1 MAEEVANA
9 SRAIPRAIMLSIVI
23 NGTLGFGMLIAV
35 LFCMGDLE
43 VALNS
48 NTGYPYIEI
57 FYQATNSVPGTLAMV
72 SVNLIISV
80 CSVIGMLAATS
91 RQFWSF
97 ARDRGIP
104 GWRWWSHVSTRISSA
119 VPRAHLTSFLGFRET
134 SANLFRLPDDDGR
147 VAAWAYQHRLF
158 CRSQ

>member
-72 SVNLIISV
+72 SINLIISV

-104 GWRWWSHVSTRISSA
+104 GWRWWSHVSISPPTLFERI
-119 VPRAHLTSFLGFRET
+119 
-134 SANLFRLPDDDGR
+134 
-147 VAAWAYQHRLF
+147 
-158 CRSQ
+158 

>member
-9 SRAIPRAIMLSIVI
+9 SRAIPRAIMLSIAI

-35 LFCMGDLE
+35 LFCMGDLDA
-43 VALNS
+43 ALNS
-48 NTGYPYIEI
+48 PTGYPYIEI
-57 FYQATNSVPGTLAMV
+57 FYQATNSLSGSLTMV
-72 SVNLIISV
+72 SINLIIAV

-104 GWRWWSHVSTRISSA
+104 GWRWWSHVSGHTEYLFVENRINGDY
-119 VPRAHLTSFLGFRET
+119 RFLT
-134 SANLFRLPDDDGR
+134 DI
-147 VAAWAYQHRLF
+147 YQLTPF
-158 CRSQ
+158 T